1 MSQGPDPTYGS
12 QYPYGQPQQP
22 QQPNSTSAYQSFD
35 PLTGRPLPPGPAAY
49 SAVDPYAPRTGSQP
63 GPQPGNA
70 PSGYEQAGYEQSG
83 YAQPGYPQPGYAQPG
98 YPQPGYPQQPG
109 YPAGYQLVPMYQM
122 PRRPA
127 RPGAAVAAAVLA
139 YVQSGFVL
147 IGGISLFS
155 GASEL
160 GYNTERAFTG
170 GSRISSELTVVAVIT
185 MLAGALLIAGATTV
199 LNRKPVLLTIGCAL
213 SLAISVYFVIRLADF
228 VGGIGLWVPVLFAIL
243 PIISI
248 ALTKGSEVRAWVRER
263 GVVDEQQG
271 GTGAAW

>member
-22 QQPNSTSAYQSFD
+22 NSASAYQSFD
-35 PLTGRPLPPGPAAY
+35 PLTGQPLPPGPAAY
-49 SAVDPYAPRTGSQP
+49 SAVDPYAPPTGNQP
-63 GPQPGNA
+63 GHPQPGY
-70 PSGYEQAGYEQSG
+70 PQSGYAQSGYAQSGYAQSGYPQSG
-83 YAQPGYPQPGYAQPG
+83 YAQPGYPQQPA
-98 YPQPGYPQQPG
+98 
-109 YPAGYQLVPMYQM
+109 YPAGYQLVPMYQV

-170 GSRISSELTVVAVIT
+170 GSRISSELTVVAIIT
-185 MLAGALLIAGATTV
+185 ILAGGLLIAGATTV

-213 SLAISVYFVIRLADF
+213 SLAISVYFVIRLVDF
-228 VGGIGLWVPVLFAIL
+228 VGGIGLWVPIFFAIL

-248 ALTKGSEVRAWVRER
+248 ALTKGSEVRAWVRAR
-263 GVVDEQQG
+263 AAVDEQQG
-271 GTGAAW
+271 GAGAAW

>member
-12 QYPYGQPQQP
+12 QYPYGQPQQL
-22 QQPNSTSAYQSFD
+22 QPNSTSAYQSFD
-35 PLTGRPLPPGPAAY
+35 PLTGQPLPPGPAAY
-49 SAVDPYAPRTGSQP
+49 SAVDPYAPPTGSQP
-63 GPQPGNA
+63 GH
-70 PSGYEQAGYEQSG
+70 
-83 YAQPGYPQPGYAQPG
+83 
-98 YPQPGYPQQPG
+98 PQPGYPQQPG
-109 YPAGYQLVPMYQM
+109 YPAGYQLVPMYQV
-122 PRRPA
+122 PRRPP

-170 GSRISSELTVVAVIT
+170 GSRISSELTVVAIIT
-185 MLAGALLIAGATTV
+185 ILAGGLLIAGATTV

-213 SLAISVYFVIRLADF
+213 SLAISVYFVIRLVDF
-228 VGGIGLWVPVLFAIL
+228 VGGIGLWVPIFFAIL

-248 ALTKGSEVRAWVRER
+248 ALTKGSEVRAWVRAR
-263 GVVDEQQG
+263 GAVDEQQG
-271 GTGAAW
+271 GAGAAW